1 MKKPITRISFG
12 LFLGSFWMKL
22 KDVPIF
28 LKRVVYTLRHGYPS
42 QATWEIYEW
51 HRCVML
57 ETLSEFRKNL
67 NGYPASYDDEDSSP
81 EEQYA
86 KWAQLLTRCVTIWM
100 LWAKIVMTILLRIS
114 KRTTSREQKR
124 KTSFLRYFL
133 NITSTCGIKFSQVF
147 LRYKFEF
154 WP

>member
-28 LKRVVYTLRHGYPS
+28 LKRVVYTLRHGYPP

-51 HRCVML
+51 HRRVML

-67 NGYPASYDDEDSSP
+67 NGYPASYDDEDGSP

-86 KWAQLLTRCVTIWM
+86 KWGAIIDEMCNYLDAMSEDSYDYSIENFKKNDLARTEAKDKFFALFSKYYFH
-100 LWAKIVMTILLRIS
+100 LWD
-114 KRTTSREQKR
+114 
-124 KTSFLRYFL
+124 
-133 NITSTCGIKFSQVF
+133 
-147 LRYKFEF
+147 
-154 WP
+154 

>member
-28 LKRVVYTLRHGYPS
+28 LKRVVYTLRHGYPP

-81 EEQYA
+81 EEQYDKWGAIIDEMCNYLDAMGEDSYDYSIENFKKNDLARTEA
-86 KWAQLLTRCVTIWM
+86 KDKFFALFSKYYFY
-100 LWAKIVMTILLRIS
+100 LWD
-114 KRTTSREQKR
+114 
-124 KTSFLRYFL
+124 
-133 NITSTCGIKFSQVF
+133 
-147 LRYKFEF
+147 
-154 WP
+154 

>member
-28 LKRVVYTLRHGYPS
+28 LKRVIYTLRHGYPP

-81 EEQYA
+81 EEQYDKWGAIIDEMCNYLDVMGEDSYDYSIENFKKNDLARIEA
-86 KWAQLLTRCVTIWM
+86 KDKFFALFSKYYFD
-100 LWAKIVMTILLRIS
+100 LW
-114 KRTTSREQKR
+114 
-124 KTSFLRYFL
+124 
-133 NITSTCGIKFSQVF
+133 N
-147 LRYKFEF
+147 
-154 WP
+154 

>member
-28 LKRVVYTLRHGYPS
+28 LKRVVYTLRHGYPP

-86 KWAQLLTRCVTIWM
+86 KWGAIIDEMCNYLDAMGEDSYDYSIENFKKNDLARTEAKDKFFALFSKYYFH
-100 LWAKIVMTILLRIS
+100 LWD
-114 KRTTSREQKR
+114 
-124 KTSFLRYFL
+124 
-133 NITSTCGIKFSQVF
+133 
-147 LRYKFEF
+147 
-154 WP
+154 

>member
-28 LKRVVYTLRHGYPS
+28 LKRVVYTLRHGYPP

-86 KWAQLLTRCVTIWM
+86 KWGAIIDEMCNYLDAMSEDSYDYSIENFKKNDLARTEAKDKFFALFSKYYFY
-100 LWAKIVMTILLRIS
+100 LWD
-114 KRTTSREQKR
+114 
-124 KTSFLRYFL
+124 
-133 NITSTCGIKFSQVF
+133 
-147 LRYKFEF
+147 
-154 WP
+154 

>member
-28 LKRVVYTLRHGYPS
+28 LKRVVYTLRHGYPP

-67 NGYPASYDDEDSSP
+67 NGYPASYDNEDSSP

-86 KWAQLLTRCVTIWM
+86 KWGAIIDEMCNYLVTMDEDSYDYSIENFKKNDLARTEAKDKFFALFSKYYFH
-100 LWAKIVMTILLRIS
+100 LWD
-114 KRTTSREQKR
+114 
-124 KTSFLRYFL
+124 
-133 NITSTCGIKFSQVF
+133 
-147 LRYKFEF
+147 
-154 WP
+154 

>member
-28 LKRVVYTLRHGYPS
+28 LKRVIYTLRHGYPP

-51 HRCVML
+51 HRRVMF

-81 EEQYA
+81 EEQYDKWGAIIDEMCNYLDAMGEDSYDYSIENFKKNDLARIEA
-86 KWAQLLTRCVTIWM
+86 KDKFFALFSKYYFD
-100 LWAKIVMTILLRIS
+100 LWD
-114 KRTTSREQKR
+114 
-124 KTSFLRYFL
+124 
-133 NITSTCGIKFSQVF
+133 
-147 LRYKFEF
+147 
-154 WP
+154 

>member
-28 LKRVVYTLRHGYPS
+28 LKRVIYTLRHGYPP

-51 HRCVML
+51 HRRVML

-67 NGYPASYDDEDSSP
+67 NGYPVFDENASS
-81 EEQYA
+81 EEQYDKWGAIIDEMCEYLDAMAEDNYDLSIENLEKSDLARTEA
-86 KWAQLLTRCVTIWM
+86 KDKFFELFSKYYFH
-100 LWAKIVMTILLRIS
+100 LWD
-114 KRTTSREQKR
+114 
-124 KTSFLRYFL
+124 
-133 NITSTCGIKFSQVF
+133 
-147 LRYKFEF
+147 
-154 WP
+154 